1 MTSTFGS
8 RLRAQ
13 RERQQVALADI
24 ADRTKIRLSLLES
37 LERDDVRAWPA
48 GIFRRSYL
56 RDYAAAIGLD
66 PEDTV
71 REFLALYPDP
81 AEQSEEA
88 LAAAKAAT
96 GAEALSRKPRTRL
109 QALFDSAL
117 DALDRRGR
125 RREQPEP
132 APATAPAFS
141 RAAHEPPPPFLPL
154 EELNAPD
161 AVAPVDLPLTGDP
174 GDPDEAWI
182 RDESPSPG
190 EHEEPSTPQPPGL
203 LMTLEPVDEDER
215 VATKPA
221 NVQRSRRG
229 ITLPQRTDGTIDSDP
244 QYAAHRRSGSRT
256 TGVDLDGMALLC
268 SRLARAGNHGE
279 VMPLMADAARLLGA
293 EGLILWLWDDGS
305 GALWP
310 SFNYGYRPELLSR
323 MPDVRPESDNAI
335 ADAFRAGE
343 TRIVDGSLAT
353 TGAVVVPVI
362 TPAGCTGV
370 LALEMRDGG
379 ERRESVHAL
388 ATILAAQFAAL
399 AYIPPLAQTTSA

>member
-1 MTSTFGS
+1 MTSSFGS

-13 RERQQVALADI
+13 REQQQVSLSAI
-24 ADRTKIRLSLLES
+24 AERTKIRMSLLES
-37 LERDDVRAWPA
+37 LERDDLRAWPT
-48 GIFRRSYL
+48 GIFSRAYL
-56 RDYAAAIGLD
+56 RDYALAIGLD

-81 AEQSEEA
+81 AEQADEV
-88 LAAAKAAT
+88 LAATKVSSA
-96 GAEALSRKPRTRL
+96 AEALSRKPRTRL

-117 DALDRRGR
+117 EALDRRGR
-125 RREQPEP
+125 RQAQPDP

-141 RAAHEPPPPFLPL
+141 RAAHEPPPPFLPM
-154 EELNAPD
+154 EELNAQD
-161 AVAPVDLPLTGDP
+161 VSARVDLPLTVEP
-174 GDPDEAWI
+174 VTAETWIPDEAAA
-182 RDESPSPG
+182 PN
-190 EHEEPSTPQPPGL
+190 EEEISVSDRPGL
-203 LMTLEPVDEDER
+203 LMTLEPAHEDER
-215 VATKPA
+215 VTKPA
-221 NVQRSRRG
+221 NVQRSTGG
-229 ITLPQRTDGTIDSDP
+229 IAWRPRTDAASDTDQ
-244 QYAAHRRSGSRT
+244 QYAAHRPSANRT
-256 TGVDLDGMALLC
+256 AGVDLDGMALLC
-268 SRLARAGNHGE
+268 SRLARARNHGE
-279 VMPLMADAARLLGA
+279 VTPLMADAARLLGT
-293 EGLILWLWDDGS
+293 EGLILWLWDAGT
-305 GALWP
+305 GVLWP

-323 MPDVRPESDNAI
+323 MPDVRRDSDNAI

-399 AYIPPLAQTTSA
+399 AYVPPLAQTTSA

>member
-1 MTSTFGS
+1 MTSSFGS

-13 RERQQVALADI
+13 REQQQVSLADI
-24 ADRTKIRLSLLES
+24 ADRTKIRQSLLES
-37 LERDDVRAWPA
+37 LERDDLRTWPT
-48 GIFRRSYL
+48 GIFRRAYV
-56 RDYAAAIGLD
+56 RDYAVAIGLD
-66 PEDTV
+66 PGDTV

-81 AEQSEEA
+81 AEQADEM

-117 DALDRRGR
+117 EALDRRGR
-125 RREQPEP
+125 RQVQPDP

-154 EELNAPD
+154 EELNAQD
-161 AVAPVDLPLTGDP
+161 VSAPVDLPLTV
-174 GDPDEAWI
+174 EASVPADTWI
-182 RDESPSPG
+182 RDEAPAPR
-190 EHEEPSTPQPPGL
+190 EEDTPVSESPGL
-203 LMTLEPVDEDER
+203 LMTLEPAHEDER
-215 VATKPA
+215 VTKPS
-221 NVQRSRRG
+221 NVQRSTGG
-229 ITLPQRTDGTIDSDP
+229 IAGRPRTGATADADP
-244 QYAAHRRSGSRT
+244 QYAAHRRPANRIA
-256 TGVDLDGMALLC
+256 GVDLDGMALLC
-268 SRLARAGNHGE
+268 SRLARARNHGE
-279 VMPLMADAARLLGA
+279 VTPLMADAARLLGT
-293 EGLILWLWDDGS
+293 EGLILWLWDAGT
-305 GALWP
+305 GVLWP

-323 MPDVRPESDNAI
+323 MPDVRPDSDNAI

-370 LALEMRDGG
+370 LALEMRDNG

-399 AYIPPLAQTTSA
+399 AYVPPLTQTTSA